1 VSTPARVVVV
11 GGGISGLATAYRLLA
26 STAPGSL
33 SLTVLE
39 ASDRLG
45 GRIQTEQFAG
55 RPVDAGADAILARV
69 PQAPA
74 LLRELGLGERL
85 ISPATDR
92 AYIWT
97 RGALRPLP
105 SRLLAGLPDGA
116 GEVASCGILSRA
128 GLLRAGLDLVLPSR
142 AADQD
147 VSVGS
152 LVRRRLGDQVFERLV
167 DPLLGG
173 IHAGRCDEL
182 SLRATAPQLE
192 AAVRSGHGL
201 VRGLRGLAPAAGG
214 SVGSAPTFVSVRD
227 GVAGLIDALAGAL
240 GRAEVRTDAAVEAVA
255 PGDDAP
261 LRVLVREGGE
271 LSADHVVLTL
281 PAYAAAEVLA
291 ASCGRAA
298 DALREIEYASVATVL
313 LSYAPSALTAP
324 LEGSGFLVP
333 QAEQRTITACTWS
346 SSKWPGPDGDGVVLK
361 ASVGRFGSEEALGLD
376 DDQLADRVHSDL
388 VASMRL
394 RESPKAISVR
404 RFDRALAQYRVGHLE
419 LVARIEHELE
429 ALPGVS
435 LAGAAYRGVGI
446 ASCIRDAERVAAAVV
461 GRLTTGAEHDAPVA
475 N

>member
-1 VSTPARVVVV
+1 MSTPARVVVV
-11 GGGISGLATAYRLLA
+11 GGGVAGLATAYRLVA

-39 ASDRLG
+39 ASERLG

-55 RPVDAGADAILARV
+55 RSVDAGADAILARV

-116 GEVASCGILSRA
+116 GEVASCGILSRV

-142 AADQD
+142 AVAED

-182 SLRATAPQLE
+182 SVRATAPQLE
-192 AAVRSGHGL
+192 AAMRSGRGL
-201 VRGLRGLAPAAGG
+201 IRGLRGLAPPGGG
-214 SVGSAPTFVSVRD
+214 SVPPAPTFVSVK
-227 GVAGLIDALAGAL
+227 GGISGLVDALANAL
-240 GRAEVRTDAAVEAVA
+240 GSAELRTEAAVEAVV
-255 PGDDAP
+255 PGGEAP
-261 LRVLVREGGE
+261 LRVLLREGGE
-271 LSADHVVLTL
+271 LSADHVVLSL
-281 PAYAAAEVLA
+281 PAYAAAEVLED
-291 ASCGRAA
+291 SCGPAA
-298 DALREIEYASVATVL
+298 GALREIEYASVATVL
-313 LSYAPSALTAP
+313 LSYAPSALAAP

-346 SSKWPGPDGDGVVLK
+346 SSKWPGPAGDDVVLK
-361 ASVGRFGSEEALGLD
+361 ASVGRFGAEEALALD
-376 DDQLADRVHSDL
+376 DDQLVERVHSDL
-388 VASMRL
+388 VDSMGL
-394 RESPKAISVR
+394 RESPQAIRVR
-404 RFDRALAQYRVGHLE
+404 RFDSALAQYRVGHLE
-419 LVARIEHELE
+419 LVARIEQELE

-435 LAGAAYRGVGI
+435 LAGASYRGVGI
-446 ASCIRDAERVAAAVV
+446 ASCIRDAERVAAAII
-461 GRLTTGAEHDAPVA
+461 GRLTIGAERDASVA